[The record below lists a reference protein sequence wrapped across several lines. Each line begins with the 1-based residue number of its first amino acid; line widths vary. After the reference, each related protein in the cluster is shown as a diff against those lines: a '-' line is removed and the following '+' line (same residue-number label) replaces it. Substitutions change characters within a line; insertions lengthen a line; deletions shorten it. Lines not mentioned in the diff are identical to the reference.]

1 MLQTR
6 HESIIFDGQLLL
18 ATEHAPSTAP
28 FVKML
33 TPTKHELE
41 GYRSPG
47 VVDSAD
53 DAYRNCGLE
62 WVCRGPALSKKIQVH
77 A

>member
-33 TPTKHELE
+33 TPTEHELE

-53 DAYRNCGLE
+53 DA
-62 WVCRGPALSKKIQVH
+62 
-77 A
+77 